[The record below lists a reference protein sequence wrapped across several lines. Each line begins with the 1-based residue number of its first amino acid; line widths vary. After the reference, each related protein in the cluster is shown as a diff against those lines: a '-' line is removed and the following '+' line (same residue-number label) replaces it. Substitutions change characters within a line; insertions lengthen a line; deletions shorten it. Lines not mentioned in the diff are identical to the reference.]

1 MDIFND
7 INIDRFFDSLTYMW
21 QGMLCIFIVIAVI
34 IVSIML
40 LGNLTAKKP
49 KDDLEKNQ

>member
-21 QGMLCIFIVIAVI
+21 QGMLCIFIVIGVLI
-34 IVSIML
+34 LGVTL
-40 LGNLTAKKP
+40 LSRITAKK
-49 KDDLEKNQ
+49 N